1 MEEQKGGLLLVMAHP
16 DDESMGSGGLVLRHT
31 RAGIATHLIC
41 ATYGEQGWNGKPKGA
56 RKEDLAEIRAKELEE
71 AAAALALSGVE
82 LWDYPDGG
90 VSQADHPQITHR
102 ITEQIAKLRPRA
114 VVGWGPDGGYGH
126 PDHIWIGAC
135 TDAAIV
141 AMDEAE
147 RPPGRVRLTAFSRSV
162 HAMIEY
168 LEPVLSF
175 IGDSTYQGRVMR
187 PEACDFRFGN
197 PQEMPLPEIQQ
208 ALTRWAA
215 PRDKDWFAYKFSDPQ
230 AVKVAVESLR
240 ERGGINFDPQ
250 DIAMT
255 TGAFGALAST
265 LRAVLDPG
273 DEVIYLS
280 PPWFFYVPMILAC
293 GAKPVRVDFT
303 PPQFE
308 LPVDAIE
315 C

>member
-135 TDAAIV
+135 TDAALN
-141 AMDEAE
+141 AMTEGE
-147 RPPGRVRLTAFSRSV
+147 RPALYHIAIDQQVADFYRDAVGLSGGNHSMTF
-162 HAMIEY
+162 
-168 LEPVLSF
+168 EPAE
-175 IGDSTYQGRVMR
+175 T
-187 PEACDFRFGN
+187 
-197 PQEMPLPEIQQ
+197 
-208 ALTRWAA
+208 
-215 PRDKDWFAYKFSDPQ
+215 
-230 AVKVAVESLR
+230 
-240 ERGGINFDPQ
+240 
-250 DIAMT
+250 
-255 TGAFGALAST
+255 
-265 LRAVLDPG
+265 
-273 DEVIYLS
+273 
-280 PPWFFYVPMILAC
+280 
-293 GAKPVRVDFT
+293 VD
-303 PPQFE
+303 
-308 LPVDAIE
+308 LV
-315 C
+315 